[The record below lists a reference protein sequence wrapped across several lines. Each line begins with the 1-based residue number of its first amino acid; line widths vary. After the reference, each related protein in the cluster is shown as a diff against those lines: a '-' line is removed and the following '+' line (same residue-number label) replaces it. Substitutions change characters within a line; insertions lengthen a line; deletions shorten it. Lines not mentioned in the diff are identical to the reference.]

1 MSAPPEWTA
10 SVVEVWDDG
19 DTFTVDLRREGN
31 PDLLAEM
38 SMKRCGITVEP
49 GDLLI
54 VTTTFVTKRDLGV
67 WTQEDINAITRST
80 RELAETMRLNVE

>member
-1 MSAPPEWTA
+1 MSAPPEWTV

-19 DTFTVDLRREGN
+19 DTFTVDLRCEGN

-38 SMKRCGITVEP
+38 SMRQCGITVEP

-67 WTQEDINAITRST
+67 WTQEDIDAITRST
-80 RELAETMRLNVE
+80 RELAETMRRNVE